1 MYKHYIYSLIENM
14 LWISKESNVTQYHP
28 FLDSYPLYQN
38 LKSQQKYSTF
48 NNINITDT
56 TFSNTMSE
64 GEYLK

>member
-1 MYKHYIYSLIENM
+1 M
-14 LWISKESNVTQYHP
+14 LEISKESNTSQYHP